1 MGGVTPDTIDVV
13 VRYTGPLRGLAGR
26 ETDTVILP
34 AGSSLRDLLRA
45 LAPRLPA
52 AFGSKV
58 LAPLESGDPPL
69 ALLLLNREHLR
80 SPAGLDRPLAA
91 GDVVAFVPPM
101 EGG

>member
-1 MGGVTPDTIDVV
+1 MTPESIAVS

-26 ETDTVILP
+26 DADIVNLP
-34 AGSSLRDLLRA
+34 AGSTLRDLLRA

-52 AFGSKV
+52 VFGSKV
-58 LAPLESGDPPL
+58 LAPLESADPPP
-69 ALLLLNREHLR
+69 AILLLNREHLR
-80 SPAGLDRPLAA
+80 SPAGLDRPLEA